1 MERVSASFS
10 ATIERYGMLAAGR
23 RIGVAV
29 SGGADSVFLLHALHE
44 AGLAAAVLHVNHRLR
59 GAESDADEAFVRD
72 LALRLGLPVH
82 VLEAP
87 VSTGNIEQEARSAR
101 YEFFTG
107 HIVCTGQT
115 GAGNCDAVATGHT
128 LDDQAET
135 VFYRF
140 IRGAGTAGLSG
151 ILPVTRSGI
160 IRPLIELRRN
170 DIRGWLTERNIAWRE
185 DGSNSNADFV
195 RNRIRLQHLP
205 ELTASLNPALPELLA
220 STASWARA
228 EEDYWSA
235 ELDRLEPLYLIRK
248 PEIVL
253 IGTKPFP
260 GLAVAVQRRLLRRA
274 IERIRGSLRAIDFRH
289 VEAIR
294 AMMATREGSGRI
306 QLPDLDVYRSFDWLR
321 LGPVGFDSRL
331 ERDFEAPLAIPGR
344 TQLRE
349 REITIE
355 IELIGKSDVYN
366 EGEQGLDWDRH
377 GGSLLLRNWRP
388 GDQYQRSGR
397 VVAEKIKTLF
407 QEFRVPLWERRRWP
421 VIVQGGSILWTRRFG
436 VASEFAAGPES
447 RNILMIREVT
457 ESNAVFPT
465 SMEVCVQARSEVGSP
480 VYSQVKRARA
490 DRIAGSDE
498 PGAEVS

>member
-1 MERVSASFS
+1 MERIA

-29 SGGADSVFLLHALHE
+29 SGGADSAFLLHALHE

-72 LALRLGLPVH
+72 LALRFQLPAH
-82 VLEAP
+82 VLDAP
-87 VSTGNIEQEARSAR
+87 VATGNMEQEARHAR
-101 YEFFTG
+101 YEFFA
-107 HIVCTGQT
+107 GQI

-160 IRPLIELRRN
+160 IRPLIEMRRS
-170 DIRGWLTERNIAWRE
+170 DIREWLTGRNIAWRE
-185 DGSNSNADFV
+185 DRSNSNTELL
-195 RNRIRLQHLP
+195 RNRIRLLHLP
-205 ELTASLNPALPELLA
+205 ELAASLNPALPELLA

-228 EEDYWSA
+228 EEEYWA
-235 ELDRLEPLYLIRK
+235 EELDRLEPLYLIIK
-248 PEIVL
+248 PETVL
-253 IGTKPFP
+253 INTKQFLE
-260 GLAVAVQRRLLRRA
+260 LAAAVQRRLLRRA
-274 IERIRGSLRAIDFRH
+274 IQRVRGSLRAIDFRH

-331 ERDFEAPLAIPGR
+331 ERDFEAPLLIPGR
-344 TQLRE
+344 THIPE
-349 REITIE
+349 RMITIE

-366 EGEQGLDWDRH
+366 DGEQGLDWDRH
-377 GGSLLLRNWRP
+377 AGSLLLRNWRP
-388 GDQYQRSGR
+388 GDQYQRRGR
-397 VVAEKIKTLF
+397 FVAEKIKTLF
-407 QEFRVPLWERRRWP
+407 QEFRVPLWERRSWP
-421 VIVQGGSILWTRRFG
+421 VIVRGGSILWTRRFG
-436 VASEFAAGPES
+436 VAREFAAGPES
-447 RNILMIREVT
+447 RNILMIREVK
-457 ESNAVFPT
+457 ESNAVLPA
-465 SMEVCVQARSEVGSP
+465 SMEVYTRDCAPICSNP
-480 VYSQVKRARA
+480 IFPKVKRARA
-490 DRIAGSDE
+490 DQVTGSGE